1 MEKPKYKVGQKVW
14 IVESELGGTE
24 FIRCEII
31 ESHLGKVDD
40 DDDEPYPDEDYDLK
54 ELKTGVIWD
63 FVNVDDVYKTKS
75 EAQDDY

>member
-1 MEKPKYKVGQKVW
+1 MKEETLKIGRKVW

-31 ESHLGKVDD
+31 TSHLGTKDD

-63 FVNVDDVYKTKS
+63 FVNREDIYLTKQD
-75 EAQDDY
+75 AIDDY